1 MKHIPEPRA
10 TDIRDGL
17 PFVRRAIVIVLDS
30 VGVGELPDA
39 EQYGDAGSNT
49 LLHVAEAVGGLALP
63 NLASLGLGN
72 IIAIPGVD
80 AKESPV
86 GCYGKMGEKSAGKD
100 TIVGHWELMGVITET
115 PFPTYPNGFPSEVIA
130 EFERRIG
137 RKVLGNKPA
146 SGTAIIEELGQLHM
160 ETGYPIVYSSA
171 DSVFQI
177 ACHEHIVPVEE
188 LYKMCLIAR
197 EILVAPHNVQRVIAR
212 PFVGKP
218 GAFVRTERRRDF
230 ALPPPSDTLL
240 DLVYKAGNHVIGI
253 GKIEDIFAGR
263 GLTGSVHAAN
273 NADGVEA
280 TLSYMKKFDCG
291 LILTNLVDFDMLYG
305 HRNDPDGYAR
315 ALESFDSAVPRLL
328 EAMSEKDLLVIT
340 ADHGCDPTTPSTDHS
355 REFVPLLVYGR
366 SIAVGSD
373 LGIRSSFSDLACTLA
388 DFFGLTNQFPGK
400 SFFWDL
406 IAK

>member
-17 PFVRRAIVIVLDS
+17 PFFRRAIVIVLDS

-160 ETGYPIVYSSA
+160 ETGYPIVYTSA

-240 DLVYKAGNHVIGI
+240 DLIFKAGNDVIGI

-263 GLTGSVHAAN
+263 GLTGSVHTAN

-340 ADHGCDPTTPSTDHS
+340 ADHGCDPTTRSTDHS

-388 DFFGLTNQFPGK
+388 DFFGLTHQFPGK